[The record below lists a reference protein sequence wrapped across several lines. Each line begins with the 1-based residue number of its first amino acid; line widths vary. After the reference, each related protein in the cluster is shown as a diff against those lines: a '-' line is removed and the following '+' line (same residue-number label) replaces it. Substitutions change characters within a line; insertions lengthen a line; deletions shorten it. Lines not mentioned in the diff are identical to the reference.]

1 MAYNHGHGHNR
12 EWDRGKEWQQGP
24 GQGYNDWNGGG
35 NYDWHGHGGNNDWHG
50 GGGRRERDWEDEY
63 AGEGKRRKFNDG
75 VRLLYFRM
83 YLMNDFTVT
92 FVGIRERTGR
102 RMGRTR

>member
-1 MAYNHGHGHNR
+1 MAYNHGHNR
-12 EWDRGKEWQQGP
+12 EWDRGKEWQQGQ

-35 NYDWHGHGGNNDWHG
+35 GGNNDWHGHVGNNDWHG

-75 VRLLYFRM
+75 VRLLYIF
-83 YLMNDFTVT
+83 LF
-92 FVGIRERTGR
+92 I
-102 RMGRTR
+102 